1 MRIGELAGLKWSDID
16 WNKKVINVK
25 RTLVYQ
31 KYDDDIQKE
40 FHIEQPKTKI

>member
-40 FHIEQPKTKI
+40 FHIE